1 MLSYGFNAGESKA
14 QLSDCQQRGRILYVH
29 GAFGTAS
36 GVHPQYRPAG
46 RRMIGAVFAMAGLIN
61 FTNMMITNIIT
72 RRHEFATMQ
81 SIGMT
86 RRQLRHMMI
95 WEGLYYGLGAGV
107 LGCVAAGLG
116 LTVLDRRG
124 SHNRAPHF
132 RYGDHRG
139 AAADYGIIVDLS

>member
-1 MLSYGFNAGESKA
+1 
-14 QLSDCQQRGRILYVH
+14 
-29 GAFGTAS
+29 
-36 GVHPQYRPAG
+36 
-46 RRMIGAVFAMAGLIN
+46 MIGAIFAMAGLIN

-72 RRHEFATMQ
+72 WRHEFATMQ
-81 SIGMT
+81 RIGMT
-86 RRQLRHMMI
+86 CGQLRRMMI

-139 AAADYGIIVDLS
+139 AAAHYGIIVDLS